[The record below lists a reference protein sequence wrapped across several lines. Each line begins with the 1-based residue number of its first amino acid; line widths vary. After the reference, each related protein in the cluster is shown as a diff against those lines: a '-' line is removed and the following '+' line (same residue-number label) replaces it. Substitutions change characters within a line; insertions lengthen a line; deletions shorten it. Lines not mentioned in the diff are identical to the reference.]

1 MLLPAVLRYPGILG
15 GYMNTVTKG
24 DTFEDRVFELIKA
37 ELNADILGLTPFH
50 GVPPILVPPT
60 TRNFLILDLC

>member
-1 MLLPAVLRYPGILG
+1 
-15 GYMNTVTKG
+15 MNTVTKG